1 MSRFL
6 VRVVKFLVRVSKFL
20 VRVSKNLGT
29 ACYLVL
35 LFKQEMELFGHSRI
49 IALSL

>member
-1 MSRFL
+1 M

-35 LFKQEMELFGHSRI
+35 LLGKSKMPLD
-49 IALSL
+49 LLV